1 MTASHVNVAPT
12 TIKLSTP
19 VILSFFLAAGCDGG
33 HALEDLFLSLSY
45 QGVEMLAELWL
56 GNLYVYQV
64 IITPEIGN
72 CPPPVCC
79 VTSLLLCWLVL
90 SVMLLAFR

>member
-1 MTASHVNVAPT
+1 M
-12 TIKLSTP
+12 
-19 VILSFFLAAGCDGG
+19 
-33 HALEDLFLSLSY
+33 SLSY

-72 CPPPVCC
+72 CPPVVHCTMEKLEGRGGQSFQEPLFPLVQW
-79 VTSLLLCWLVL
+79 LLAA
-90 SVMLLAFR
+90 SVMLLAFK